1 MDATARPVTVE
12 DGDAD
17 ALDRILSV
25 RHSCRAFRPDPVP
38 RATIEAI
45 LTTAQ
50 KTASW
55 NNTQPWQVTI
65 ASGAARD
72 RFRAAMVERAL
83 SGAAHASD
91 LPFPSE
97 YRGVYLERRRACG
110 FQLYGAV
117 GIERG
122 DKEAYRRQTLRNFEL
137 FDAPHIAMVTTDA
150 AIGVYGA
157 VDCGAYVSNFMA
169 AARSR
174 GVATIA
180 QAALAVHSDLV
191 RELLGIPEGRLVVCG
206 ISFGYADT
214 TARVNSYR
222 TPRASLDEVVTFIDS

>member
-1 MDATARPVTVE
+1 MDAAPTPVSVR
-12 DGDAD
+12 DGDA
-17 ALDRILSV
+17 AAFDRIMSA

-45 LTTAQ
+45 LATAQ

-72 RFRAAMVERAL
+72 RFRAAMVERAA
-83 SGAAHASD
+83 SGGAHASD

-97 YRGVYLERRRACG
+97 YRGVYLDRRRACG

-122 DKEAYRRQTLRNFEL
+122 DREAYRRQTLRNFEL
-137 FDAPHIAMVTTDA
+137 FDAPHIAIVTTDE

-157 VDCGAYVSNFMA
+157 VDCGAYVSNFMSA
-169 AARSR
+169 AQAR

-191 RELLGIPEGRLVVCG
+191 RDLMDIPAGRLVVCG
-206 ISFGYADT
+206 ISFGFAD
-214 TARVNSYR
+214 AAHPVNGYR
-222 TPRASLDEVVTFIDS
+222 TPRASLDEAVRWIED

>member
-17 ALDRILSV
+17 ALDRILSA

-97 YRGVYLERRRACG
+97 YRGVYR
-110 FQLYGAV
+110 
-117 GIERG
+117 
-122 DKEAYRRQTLRNFEL
+122 TL
-137 FDAPHIAMVTTDA
+137 PW
-150 AIGVYGA
+150 
-157 VDCGAYVSNFMA
+157 
-169 AARSR
+169 
-174 GVATIA
+174 
-180 QAALAVHSDLV
+180 
-191 RELLGIPEGRLVVCG
+191 
-206 ISFGYADT
+206 
-214 TARVNSYR
+214 
-222 TPRASLDEVVTFIDS
+222 